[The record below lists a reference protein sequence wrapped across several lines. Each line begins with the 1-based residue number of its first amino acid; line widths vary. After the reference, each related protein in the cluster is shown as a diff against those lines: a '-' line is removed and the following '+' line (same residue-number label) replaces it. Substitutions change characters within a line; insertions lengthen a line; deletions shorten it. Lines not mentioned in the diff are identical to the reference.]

1 MNRPSVLSLT
11 LAAASFVHNANAS
24 DIFVCPAGCQHTT
37 IQGAVDSSNAADVIH
52 IAAGTYFENLLIP
65 NKRLTLLGAGQDVT
79 EINGSDRGTVITLG
93 SFGDPSPA
101 QTVSII
107 GVTITHGNATN
118 GGGIFARDT
127 SLDLQNSIVSS
138 NAATTDGGAIEI
150 VAPAITSRI
159 TRSMVVHN
167 RAGVLGGG
175 VDVSAESVVQIVDSS
190 IARNTAGLRGGGVHS
205 EGASNTTIQGTTI
218 SDNTSQQDGG
228 GIYLEEGLPRATM
241 TISGSSLIGNKAAQD
256 GGGLRTAGGHLAI
269 SSTVVARNTA
279 GRNGGGMVEGAT
291 LNDVF
296 VIQNTAGGQGG
307 GLFTAVAPAAGNTVA
322 DNTPTNVVIDP

>member
-1 MNRPSVLSLT
+1 MNRPGVLVLT
-11 LAAASFVHNANAS
+11 LAAASCVHNANAS
-24 DIFVCPAGCQHTT
+24 DIFVCPAGCRHAT
-37 IQGAVDSSNAADVIH
+37 IQDAVDNSNVADVIH
-52 IAAGTYFENLLIP
+52 IAAGTYFENLFIP

-79 EINGSDRGTVITLG
+79 EINGSERGTVITLG

-118 GGGIFARDT
+118 GGGIFAK
-127 SLDLQNSIVSS
+127 SANLDLQNSIVSS
-138 NAATTDGGAIEI
+138 NAATTEGGGIAI
-150 VAPAITSRI
+150 VAVQTTITK
-159 TRSMVVHN
+159 SMVVHN
-167 RAGVLGGG
+167 RAGVRGGG
-175 VDVSAESVVQIVDSS
+175 MDVSAECVVQIVDSS
-190 IARNTAGLRGGGVHS
+190 IARNTAGLRGGGVHI

-228 GIYLEEGLPRATM
+228 GIYLEGGLPRGTM
-241 TISGSSLIGNKAAQD
+241 TIAGSSLIGNKATQD
-256 GGGLRTAGGHLAI
+256 GGGLLTAGGHLAI
-269 SSTVVARNTA
+269 SATVVARNTA

-307 GLFTAVAPAAGNTVA
+307 GLFTAVAPGPGNTVA
-322 DNTPTNVVIDP
+322 DNTPTNVEIDP